1 MLPLFPLPPLR
12 EGIRRQ
18 THLRG
23 IKQIASASININGP
37 CETWKFPRCSFSG
50 EWMESEKQLKGGVMR
65 YINQMLAELRRL
77 YSNLCCLKLSVKPSA
92 GDQHAESTRDGN
104 LLTPQQLTHKPC
116 KHTFWHFHPRT
127 VTNVTSSSSA
137 HYFASKSASLKKPCL
152 MCLIRSCVCFCSYI
166 WK

>member
-12 EGIRRQ
+12 KGIRIQ
-18 THLRG
+18 AHLRG

-50 EWMESEKQLKGGVMR
+50 GWMESENQLKGGVMR

-92 GDQHAESTRDGN
+92 GDQHAESTGDGN
-104 LLTPQQLTHKPC
+104 LLTLQQRHANHVNTRSGTFIREQLQTLHPQVLLIALHQNL
-116 KHTFWHFHPRT
+116 HPWRNC
-127 VTNVTSSSSA
+127 VWCSS
-137 HYFASKSASLKKPCL
+137 
-152 MCLIRSCVCFCSYI
+152 
-166 WK
+166 